1 VNRDTTGVNSLP
13 KTVTR
18 QRHDCD
24 LNQGPT
30 APQSSTL
37 TVRLPSHLITACLTY
52 LLEFY
57 QSDSCRSRAMT
68 LLPLHLVV
76 NWYVFTRAT
85 QASAGTRYGPVS
97 VSVSVC
103 LSVCLSVTSRV
114 LSKGMNGLIWFLAR
128 ALLST
133 SPTLC
138 FKEIQVS
145 TKIRVGLLPSGTFLV
160 NSGLR
165 NFATTHRSSNV
176 LST

>member
-1 VNRDTTGVNSLP
+1 MNRDTTGVNSLP

-57 QSDSCRSRAMT
+57 QSDSCRFRAMT
-68 LLPLHLVV
+68 LLPLQLVV
-76 NWYVFTRAT
+76 NWYVFTRAMH
-85 QASAGTRYGPVS
+85 ASAGTRYGPVS
-97 VSVSVC
+97 VSV
-103 LSVCLSVTSRV
+103 SVCLSVTSRV

-128 ALLST
+128 GLLST